1 MAKIYKLRQE
11 HGAEVQAA
19 IDKIAA
25 LGPDALDAIGIRY
38 NTTEY
43 WDSQLGYI
51 PPRGSI
57 IIYSDHLITTEH
69 DKEVV
74 YPGIKIGSGNAYV
87 QDRAFLGEA
96 ETYDLATHV
105 ADKIVHTSSA
115 EKAFWNRKLNVD
127 DETEVVDENLIFNRN

>member
-19 IDKIAA
+19 IDKIIA

-43 WDSQLGYI
+43 WNSQLGYV

-57 IIYSDHLITTEH
+57 IIYSDHLVTTEG

-87 QDRAFLGEA
+87 QDLAFLGEA